1 MLIVHRLTHE
11 LSLVSI
17 STCDGYKPME
27 QLTGKW
33 YLVYQS
39 TSKWDY
45 RKWIYWWMWQNRFD
59 SCCDFRLKSCGDET
73 SDSPLVEGLSDL
85 FLEVFEKNILI
96 YVEIEI
102 RKTCI
107 YYNILGHPGAVW
119 QSINPSPWKIWFH
132 VLYISLDSA
141 SLGSAINFYRFWG
154 WN

>member
-39 TSKWDY
+39 TCKWDY
-45 RKWIYWWMWQNRFD
+45 RQWIYWWMWQMLWLQTKIMWWWNIRQPISWRSLRFI
-59 SCCDFRLKSCGDET
+59 FRSLWKI
-73 SDSPLVEGLSDL
+73 
-85 FLEVFEKNILI
+85 ILI

-102 RKTCI
+102 KKTCI

>member
-33 YLVYQS
+33 YLVYQP
-39 TSKWDY
+39 TGKWDY
-45 RKWIYWWMWQNRFD
+45 RQWIYWWMWQNRFD
-59 SCCDFRLKSCGDET
+59 SCCDFRLNHVVMKHQT
-73 SDSPLVEGLSDL
+73 AHQLKVEDL
-85 FLEVFEKNILI
+85 FLEVFVKLSWFMLKFG
-96 YVEIEI
+96 
-102 RKTCI
+102 RHACI